1 MAEARAPSPAS
12 PEATRKPAA
21 EAPRRPLIELGWVLV
36 GRLPPPDRKAVEQAR
51 ERVLE
56 TLGADFPGFE
66 WRMPV
71 VERETPPGPS
81 PQMEIV
87 DLLDQGV
94 VERQA
99 KGWDFALV
107 ITGSELESF
116 YKPFAL
122 GAPSRSLSVA
132 VASTVRIDPRASG
145 RGTAVRVGT
154 GQRRT
159 PSGSRRRESPAAA
172 RGDTAPGNPALGDV
186 DRTEV
191 MTTRLHA
198 LVLHLFGHLNE
209 LGHHEDPESY
219 MYDLAAVMDLD
230 RMRRFSAEAVEY
242 LGGELEE
249 VADVRLE
256 EERSAYRS
264 GRAAFYLR
272 ALWHN
277 RDDIADAVRRAR
289 PWQFPLRFSRLT
301 AAAFSALLILLIT
314 AEAWDLG
321 MSQRPPFVTGLS
333 VVTLVGASVYLL
345 RRQGLLVRREVARL
359 TELTVVSNVST
370 VISVALGLLTTYA
383 MLFGTTLLLGRTL
396 YRPRLVAA
404 WADSL
409 GGEVTWVHYLVL
421 AAFVASLGLLIGA
434 LGASFEGQSYFRH
447 VAWVDEET

>member
-1 MAEARAPSPAS
+1 M
-12 PEATRKPAA
+12 
-21 EAPRRPLIELGWVLV
+21 LV
-36 GRLPPPDRKAVEQAR
+36 GRLPPPDRKAVEEAR
-51 ERVLE
+51 ERALA
-56 TLGADFPGFE
+56 TLRADFPGFE

-71 VERETPPGPS
+71 VERETPPGPL

-94 VERQA
+94 AERQA

-145 RGTAVRVGT
+145 RGTLVRAGSVVRAG
-154 GQRRT
+154 
-159 PSGSRRRESPAAA
+159 SGPDRSRRRRTAEAAA
-172 RGDTAPGNPALGDV
+172 LGEV

-191 MTTRLHA
+191 MTARLHA

-219 MYDLAAVMDLD
+219 MYDLAAVVDLD

-242 LGGELEE
+242 LDGELEE

-256 EERSAYRS
+256 EERSAYRG

-333 VVTLVGASVYLL
+333 LVTLVGASVYLL

-396 YRPRLVAA
+396 YRPRLVAV
-404 WADSL
+404 WAESL
-409 GGEVTWVHYLVL
+409 GGGVTWVHYLVL